1 MLCCAVLTQVTVLFC
16 DLTNFTSL
24 CGQLHPAQVMLFLDA
39 LYSCLDGLCEEHK
52 VYKVETIG
60 DCFMVCGGLFS
71 EGGGGGW
78 RGPCLPRQ
86 ELQPHS
92 LHGSEFRLT
101 LGSEFRLTL
110 GSKIHRGWW
119 QPRVC

>member
-1 MLCCAVLTQVTVLFC
+1 MTVLFC

-71 EGGGGGW
+71 EGGGRREGAV
-78 RGPCLPRQ
+78 PPST
-86 ELQPHS
+86 EAAATQPT
-92 LHGSEFRLT
+92 RT
-101 LGSEFRLTL
+101 
-110 GSKIHRGWW
+110 
-119 QPRVC
+119 

>member
-39 LYSCLDGLCEEHK
+39 LYSCLDELCEEHK

-71 EGGGGGW
+71 EGGGRREGAV
-78 RGPCLPRQ
+78 PPST
-86 ELQPHS
+86 EAAATQPT
-92 LHGSEFRLT
+92 RT
-101 LGSEFRLTL
+101 
-110 GSKIHRGWW
+110 
-119 QPRVC
+119 